1 MIVLARTGRRVLP
14 GDEVAIA
21 EEYMSGEGTY
31 ESEGKVYASAVGELD
46 LDARE
51 KTAKVVL
58 DNPPVVLMEGDTVL
72 AEVTDTRPAM
82 AICSVVAQ
90 EGNARPV
97 SSETLASVH
106 VSKIASSYVEDAG
119 DLLRSGDLIRA
130 QVIQADPSVQL
141 STTGPH
147 FGVIRALCTVCR
159 SPLERKARDLWCTR
173 CERKETR
180 KLADDYRDYDPT
192 KAKA

>member
-1 MIVLARTGRRVLP
+1 VI
-14 GDEVAIA
+14 
-21 EEYMSGEGTY
+21 
-31 ESEGKVYASAVGELD
+31 
-46 LDARE
+46 
-51 KTAKVVL
+51 L
-58 DNPPVVLMEGDTVL
+58 DNPPIVLMEGDTVL
-72 AEVTDTRPAM
+72 AEVTDARPAM
-82 AICSVVAQ
+82 AICTVVAQ
-90 EGNARPV
+90 EGRSRPV

-119 DLLRSGDLIRA
+119 DLLRAGDLIRA

-159 SPLERKARDLWCTR
+159 SPLDRRGRDLWCKR
-173 CERKETR
+173 CERKEMR
-180 KLADDYRDYDPT
+180 KLADDYRDYDPA

>member
-1 MIVLARTGRRVLP
+1 MLP

-31 ESEGKVYASAVGELD
+31 ESDGKIFASAVGELD
-46 LDARE
+46 LDPRE

-72 AEVTDTRPAM
+72 AEVTDTKPAM
-82 AICSVVAQ
+82 AICSVMAQ
-90 EGNARPV
+90 EGRERSV
-97 SSETLASVH
+97 SSETLSSVH

-119 DLLRSGDLIRA
+119 DLLRAGDLIRA
-130 QVIQADPSVQL
+130 QVIQAEPSVQL
-141 STTGPH
+141 STSGPH

-159 SPLERKARDLWCTR
+159 SPLERRGRDLWCKR

-180 KLADDYRDYDPT
+180 KLADDYRDYDPSKG
-192 KAKA
+192 KA

>member
-1 MIVLARTGRRVLP
+1 MLP

-31 ESEGKVYASAVGELD
+31 ESEGKIYASAVGELD

-51 KTAKVVL
+51 KTAKVIL

-90 EGNARPV
+90 EGRSRPV

-119 DLLRSGDLIRA
+119 DLLRAGDLIRA

-159 SPLERKARDLWCTR
+159 SPLERRGRDLWCNR
-173 CERKETR
+173 CKQKETR

>member
-1 MIVLARTGRRVLP
+1 MLP

-31 ESEGKVYASAVGELD
+31 ESEGKIFASAVGELD

-51 KTAKVVL
+51 KTARVIL
-58 DNPPVVLMEGDTVL
+58 DNPPIVLMEGDTVL

-90 EGNARPV
+90 EGKARSV

-147 FGVIRALCTVCR
+147 FGVIRALCMVCR
-159 SPLERKARDLWCTR
+159 APLEIRGRDLYCKR

-180 KLADDYRDYDPT
+180 KLADDYRNYDLSE
-192 KAKA
+192 AKA